1 MDARYAKWMVATS
14 VALAATSA
22 FAGEIT
28 LYQRPEFQASY
39 TVTNDELSVIAG
51 GGFRDTASSIVV
63 RDGIWEVCTDAYFRG
78 RCAELVPGNYPG
90 IDVTL
95 RGRIAS
101 ARQVGYAYRSTPVAL
116 GPAVNTP
123 PIVVNLPQIVV
134 NPQPGGTISQPVVVN
149 PPPVV
154 VNPTITADTRPLPA
168 TVISAVPP
176 PTGRVV
182 LYEDPN
188 FAGASAAVERGVAND
203 LDWAHFTNPAH
214 RAASLRVES
223 GTWQFCSD
231 LAFQGQC
238 RVLGPGDYPYMPGGL
253 TEGISSAR
261 QVRGPEYGS
270 LDVYRR

>member
-1 MDARYAKWMVATS
+1 MRWR
-14 VALAATSA
+14 AATCRSWQARA
-22 FAGEIT
+22 FA
-28 LYQRPEFQASY
+28 YA
-39 TVTNDELSVIAG
+39 
-51 GGFRDTASSIVV
+51 ASSIVV

-95 RGRIAS
+95 NGRIAS
-101 ARQVGYAYRSTPVAL
+101 ARQVGYADRTTPVAT
-116 GPAVNTP
+116 VSTP
-123 PIVVNLPQIVV
+123 SIVVNLPQIVV
-134 NPQPGGTISQPVVVN
+134 NPPPDAARAQPVVVN

-154 VNPTITADTRPLPA
+154 VNPPVTVAADTRPLYVTPSP
-168 TVISAVPP
+168 VVSAVPP
-176 PTGRVV
+176 PIGRAI

-188 FAGASAAVERGVAND
+188 FAGAWVAVDRGEAND

-214 RAASLRVES
+214 RAASIRVES

-253 TEGISSAR
+253 TEGVSSAR
-261 QVRGPEYGS
+261 QVGYPEYGA

>member
-1 MDARYAKWMVATS
+1 MNARHLKWIVGST
-14 VALAATSA
+14 VALAVTSA
-22 FAGEIT
+22 LAGEIT
-28 LYQRPEFQASY
+28 LYERPDFQGRYAVADDEISIVASR
-39 TVTNDELSVIAG
+39 
-51 GGFRDTASSIVV
+51 GFRDTASSIVV

-95 RGRIAS
+95 SGRIAS
-101 ARQVGYAYRSTPVAL
+101 ARQVGYADRSPPVVSTYRV
-116 GPAVNTP
+116 
-123 PIVVNLPQIVV
+123 PI
-134 NPQPGGTISQPVVVN
+134 VVN

-154 VNPTITADTRPLPA
+154 VSPPTVTAYARPLVVTPPVVSSVPA
-168 TVISAVPP
+168 
-176 PTGRVV
+176 PTGRAI

-188 FAGASAAVERGVAND
+188 FAGASAVVDLGQAND

-223 GTWQFCSD
+223 GTWQFCSE

-238 RVLGPGDYPYMPGGL
+238 RVLGPGEYPYMPGGL

-261 QVRGPEYGS
+261 QVYYPEYGAVV
-270 LDVYRR
+270 DVYRR

>member
-1 MDARYAKWMVATS
+1 MNARYPKWIVASS
-14 VALAATSA
+14 VALAVTSA

-28 LYQRPEFQASY
+28 LYERPDFQGRYVVA
-39 TVTNDELSVIAG
+39 NDEVSLVAR

-78 RCAELVPGNYPG
+78 QCTELQPGNYPG

-95 RGRIAS
+95 NGRVAS
-101 ARQVGYAYRSTPVAL
+101 VRQVGYAYRSAPVA
-116 GPAVNTP
+116 T
-123 PIVVNLPQIVV
+123 VV
-134 NPQPGGTISQPVVVN
+134 NPAPVFIN
-149 PPPVV
+149 PPP
-154 VNPTITADTRPLPA
+154 I
-168 TVISAVPP
+168 AVAP
-176 PTGRVV
+176 PTGRVI

-188 FAGASAAVERGVAND
+188 FGGAWAAVDRGVAND

-223 GTWQFCSD
+223 GTWQFCTD

-261 QVRGPEYGS
+261 QVWYPEYGA